1 MDHIT
6 MKINIKERLA
16 SLKEVAA
23 LAEFL
28 REPDQLDS
36 IFKLAQNMK
45 QSDLASYMHDVLM
58 ADASMREMI
67 AERWQPTHYSLQ
79 ELQNLPEGTL
89 GNAYANQLLA
99 LNLSPDDLL
108 PKGEIKTD
116 LDYIQ
121 LRLRQTHDIM
131 HVITG
136 FKTNAAGEI
145 GLQAFNLAQI
155 KSPVSALIIFGGI
168 LSGLK
173 RKSNSSLDDLLIAL
187 SKGFRM
193 GEEAVT
199 LQTQKLEAEWGTNLE
214 ELRKRYRVDPA

>member
-1 MDHIT
+1 
-6 MKINIKERLA
+6 
-16 SLKEVAA
+16 
-23 LAEFL
+23 
-28 REPDQLDS
+28 
-36 IFKLAQNMK
+36 
-45 QSDLASYMHDVLM
+45 
-58 ADASMREMI
+58 
-67 AERWQPTHYSLQ
+67 
-79 ELQNLPEGTL
+79 L

-99 LNLSPDDLL
+99 LNLSPGDLL

>member
-1 MDHIT
+1 MN
-6 MKINIKERLA
+6 INIKERLA

-45 QSDLASYMHDVLM
+45 QSDLASYMNDVLM
-58 ADASMREMI
+58 ADESMREMI

-79 ELQNLPEGTL
+79 ELQKLPEGTL
-89 GNAYANQLLA
+89 GNAYASQLLA

-116 LDYIQ
+116 FDYIQ
-121 LRLRQTHDIM
+121 LRLRQTHDII

>member
-1 MDHIT
+1 

-58 ADASMREMI
+58 ADKSMREMI

-79 ELQNLPEGTL
+79 ELQKLPEGTL

>member
-1 MDHIT
+1 

-58 ADASMREMI
+58 ADESMREMI

-79 ELQNLPEGTL
+79 ELQKLPEGTL
-89 GNAYANQLLA
+89 GNAYASQLLA

-121 LRLRQTHDIM
+121 LRLRQTHDII

-199 LQTQKLEAEWGTNLE
+199 LQTQKLEEEWGTNLE
-214 ELRKRYRVDPA
+214 ELRKRYRVNPA

>member
-1 MDHIT
+1 

-36 IFKLAQNMK
+36 IFKLAQSMK
-45 QSDLASYMHDVLM
+45 QSDLASYMNDVLM
-58 ADASMREMI
+58 ADESMREMI

-79 ELQNLPEGTL
+79 ELQQLPEGTL
-89 GNAYANQLLA
+89 GNAYASQLLA

-131 HVITG
+131 HLITG

>member
-1 MDHIT
+1 MN
-6 MKINIKERLA
+6 INIKERLA

-45 QSDLASYMHDVLM
+45 QSDLASYMNDVLM
-58 ADASMREMI
+58 ADESMREMI

-79 ELQNLPEGTL
+79 ELQKLPEGTL
-89 GNAYANQLLA
+89 GNAYASQLLA

-121 LRLRQTHDIM
+121 LRFRQTHDIM

-199 LQTQKLEAEWGTNLE
+199 LQTQKLEEEWGTNLE